1 MKNGAYIIIV
11 ALVFAV
17 AFGITIG
24 KLQSKYPA
32 NMGREAP
39 SSLASIQTT
48 PVKQIM
54 SIRETQTAL
63 NAIGHSR
70 YKCKVDGKWGPET
83 AKALENFIC
92 DRNYKESTYD

>member
-1 MKNGAYIIIV
+1 MKNAIIYIMFIICGC
-11 ALVFAV
+11 LVIYV
-17 AFGITIG
+17 W
-24 KLQSKYPA
+24 A
-32 NMGREAP
+32 NWGREAP

-63 NAIGHSR
+63 NAQGHSR

-83 AKALENFIC
+83 AKALDNYIC
-92 DRNYKESTYD
+92 DRNYKESTYE